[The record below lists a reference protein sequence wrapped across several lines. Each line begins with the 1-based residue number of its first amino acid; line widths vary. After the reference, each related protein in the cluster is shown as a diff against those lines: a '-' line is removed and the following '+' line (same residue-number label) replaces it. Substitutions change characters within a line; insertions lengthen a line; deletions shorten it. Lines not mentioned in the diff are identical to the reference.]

1 MAMGWEFVRS
11 NLVKRNHSVSE
22 LEGIECRTLFSQITG
37 ELELGSRQERMRQPR
52 EQHQQEA
59 TATPGQ

>member
-37 ELELGSRQERMRQPR
+37 ELELGSQQERMRQPR
-52 EQHQQEA
+52 EQHQ
-59 TATPGQ
+59 